1 MIIYKKYKPPPEPPK
16 HLWLIIDVKKLK
28 FNTKQDLN
36 YIKNYV
42 IKYNPELS
50 KKIHKIK
57 KNKKYMLV

>member
-1 MIIYKKYKPPPEPPK
+1 MVNYRCE
-16 HLWLIIDVKKLK
+16 KLK

-50 KKIHKIK
+50 KKIYKIK
-57 KNKKYMLV
+57 KNKKYASLKWKKN

>member
-1 MIIYKKYKPPPEPPK
+1 MVNYRCE
-16 HLWLIIDVKKLK
+16 KLK

-50 KKIHKIK
+50 KKIYKIK
-57 KNKKYMLV
+57 KKIC